1 MTPYASSNESATFF
15 SNAALIKY
23 SLKSLYAVAGRRTS
37 SKFADDVIRSSLT
50 ILKERY
56 PFLEAITFREQS
68 SQKNEDDDIFIKES
82 VINAVPIP
90 KVSKTI
96 ESLVRMVYD
105 ELNEEA
111 GLYFITELKEHLGK
125 KISKQLMKTGI
136 DLDQIQLEQHHAWER
151 RERKKAI
158 KEGKSGDAQENL
170 LGYTWEKVS
179 SWHHEEGSKFCTL
192 YDEEGEVV
200 DRLNL
205 DRIIQNYVETLSGV
219 TTSDPEELQKELRIF
234 EREYSLLKL
243 MHEQDMDADTAMQL
257 LQVTRDKLNDMIKK
271 LTNME
276 MIRYVSNDVIEITEE
291 GMQFVSSQQ
300 EQ

>member
-1 MTPYASSNESATFF
+1 MTPYAESNESAITF
-15 SNAALIKY
+15 SNAAIIKY
-23 SLKSLYAVAGRRTS
+23 ALKSLYAVAGRRTS
-37 SKFADDVIRSSLT
+37 SKFADDVIRSSLD

-56 PFLEAITFREQS
+56 PFLDAVTI
-68 SQKNEDDDIFIKES
+68 QKQASENEDDIYIKES
-82 VINAVPIP
+82 MVNSISAERVGRPIEGL
-90 KVSKTI
+90 I
-96 ESLVRMVYD
+96 RMVYD

-111 GLYFITELKEHLGK
+111 GLYFITELKEHVGK
-125 KISKQLMKTGI
+125 KLSKQLIKLGI

-158 KEGKSGDAQENL
+158 KKGMAEGGPENL

-192 YDEEGEVV
+192 YDEEGKVV

-219 TTSDPEELQKELRIF
+219 DAADPEELQKELRIF

-257 LQVTRDKLNDMIKK
+257 LQVNREKLNEMIKK

-276 MIRYVSNDVIEITEE
+276 MIRYISNDVIELTED
-291 GMQFVSSQQ
+291 GIQFVNLQ
-300 EQ
+300 EKQ

>member
-1 MTPYASSNESATFF
+1 MVPYASSDGSTINL
-15 SNAALIKY
+15 SNADLLKNA
-23 SLKSLYAVAGRRTS
+23 LKSLYAVAGRRTS
-37 SKFADDVIRSSLT
+37 SRFADDVIRSSLN

-56 PFLEAITFREQS
+56 PFLKGVIIKQQDAQS
-68 SQKNEDDDIFIKES
+68 DEDDICIKKTMVES
-82 VINAVPIP
+82 IP
-90 KVSKTI
+90 AEHIGKTI
-96 ESLVRMVYD
+96 ESLFRMVYD

-125 KISKQLMKTGI
+125 KMSKQLGKTGI

-158 KEGKSGDAQENL
+158 KEGKGGGAQENL
-170 LGYTWEKVS
+170 LGYTWDKVA

-192 YDEEGEVV
+192 YDEKGEVV

-219 TTSDPEELQKELRIF
+219 SADDPSELQKELRIF
-234 EREYSLLKL
+234 EQEYTLLKL
-243 MHEQDMDADTAMQL
+243 MHRQDMDAETAMQML
-257 LQVTRDKLNDMIKK
+257 NVNRSKLNDMIKK

-276 MIRYVSNDVIEITEE
+276 MIRYVSDDVIEITRE
-291 GMQFVSSQQ
+291 GIDFVSTQ
-300 EQ
+300 EKQ

>member
-1 MTPYASSNESATFF
+1 MVPYTSSDEPATVIT
-15 SNAALIKY
+15 NADLLKN
-23 SLKSLYAVAGRRTS
+23 SLRSLYAVAGRRTS
-37 SKFADDVIRSSLT
+37 SRFADDVIRSSLK

-56 PFLEAITFREQS
+56 PFLKGVVIKQQGSQS
-68 SQKNEDDDIFIKES
+68 EDDDICIKKS
-82 VINAVPIP
+82 MIDSIP
-90 KVSKTI
+90 SERIGKTI

-125 KISKQLMKTGI
+125 KMSKQLVKTGI

-158 KEGKSGDAQENL
+158 KEGKAEGDQKNL
-170 LGYTWEKVS
+170 LGYTWDKVS

-192 YDEEGEVV
+192 YDEKGEVV

-219 TTSDPEELQKELRIF
+219 TTSDPTELQKELRIF
-234 EREYSLLKL
+234 EQEYTLLKL
-243 MHEQDMDADTAMQL
+243 MHKQDMDAETAMQL
-257 LQVTRDKLNDMIKK
+257 LNVTRDKLNEMIKK

-276 MIRYVSNDVIEITEE
+276 MIRYVSDDVIEITRE
-291 GMQFVSSQQ
+291 GVDFVSTQ
-300 EQ
+300 EKQ

>member
-1 MTPYASSNESATFF
+1 MNAYSSSTDSEIVLPND
-15 SNAALIKY
+15 ALIKQL
-23 SLKSLYAVAGRRTS
+23 LKSLYAVAGRRTS
-37 SKFADDVIRSSLT
+37 SRFADDVIRSSLE

-56 PFLEAITFREQS
+56 PFLKGVNINQQSSKNDVDDISIEQS
-68 SQKNEDDDIFIKES
+68 M
-82 VINAVPIP
+82 INPVPIE
-90 KVSKTI
+90 KIGKTT

-125 KISKQLMKTGI
+125 KISIELSKTGI
-136 DLDQIQLEQHHAWER
+136 DLDQIQLEQHYAWER

-158 KEGKSGDAQENL
+158 KEGRAEGGQENL
-170 LGYTWEKVS
+170 LGYTWDKVA

-192 YDEEGEVV
+192 YDEKGEVI

-219 TTSDPEELQKELRIF
+219 TTSNPDELQKELRIF
-234 EREYSLLKL
+234 EQEYSLLKL
-243 MHEQDMDADTAMQL
+243 MHNQDMDAETAMQL
-257 LQVTRDKLNDMIKK
+257 LEVNRDVLNDMIKK

-276 MIRYVSNDVIEITEE
+276 MIRHVSNDVIEITKE
-291 GMQFVSSQQ
+291 GIEFVSTQ
-300 EQ
+300 EKK

>member
-1 MTPYASSNESATFF
+1 MNKMDQHTLSNESVKNI
-15 SNAALIKY
+15 SNSVLITY
-23 SLKSLYAVAGRRTS
+23 SLRSLYAVAGRRTS
-37 SKFADDVIRSSLT
+37 SKFADDVIQASLT

-56 PFLEAITFREQS
+56 PFLEQVIINEQA
-68 SQKNEDDDIFIKES
+68 SQEDDDIHITES
-82 VINAVPIP
+82 VINPLPAEQVG
-90 KVSKTI
+90 KTI
-96 ESLVRMVYD
+96 EGLIRMVYG

-125 KISKQLMKTGI
+125 QLTRRLMNMGI
-136 DLDQIQLEQHHAWER
+136 DFDQIQLEQHHAWER

-158 KEGKSGDAQENL
+158 KEGRGDNQQQNL

-192 YDEEGEVV
+192 YDEKGQVI

-205 DRIIQNYVETLSGV
+205 DKIIQNYVETLSGV
-219 TTSDPEELQKELRIF
+219 TARNPEELQKELRIF
-234 EREYSLLKL
+234 EQEYTLLKL

-257 LQVTRDKLNDMIKK
+257 LQVNRENLNKMIKK

-276 MIRYVSNDVIEITEE
+276 MVRYVSDDVIELTAD
-291 GMQFVSSQQ
+291 GVQFVNIQ
-300 EQ
+300 EM

>member
-1 MTPYASSNESATFF
+1 MVPYASSDGSTINL
-15 SNAALIKY
+15 SNADLLKNA
-23 SLKSLYAVAGRRTS
+23 LKSLYAVAGRRTS
-37 SKFADDVIRSSLT
+37 SRFADDVIRSSLN

-56 PFLEAITFREQS
+56 PFLKGVIIKQQDAQS
-68 SQKNEDDDIFIKES
+68 DEDDICIKKTMVES
-82 VINAVPIP
+82 IP
-90 KVSKTI
+90 AEHIGKTI
-96 ESLVRMVYD
+96 ESLFRMVYD

-125 KISKQLMKTGI
+125 KMSKQLGKTGT

-158 KEGKSGDAQENL
+158 KEGKGGGAQENL
-170 LGYTWEKVS
+170 LGYTWDKVA

-192 YDEEGEVV
+192 YDEKGEVV

-219 TTSDPEELQKELRIF
+219 SADDPSELQKELRIF
-234 EREYSLLKL
+234 EQEYTLLKL
-243 MHEQDMDADTAMQL
+243 MHRQDMDAETAMQML
-257 LQVTRDKLNDMIKK
+257 NVNRSKLNDMIKK

-276 MIRYVSNDVIEITEE
+276 MIRYVSDDVIEITRE
-291 GMQFVSSQQ
+291 GIDFVSTQ
-300 EQ
+300 EKQ

>member
-1 MTPYASSNESATFF
+1 MSSYGEKNASAISF
-15 SNAALIKY
+15 SNATIIKN

-37 SKFADDVIRSSLT
+37 SKFADDVIRSSLD

-56 PFLEAITFREQS
+56 PFLEAVTIRKEAS
-68 SQKNEDDDIFIKES
+68 EHEDDIYIDSS
-82 VINAVPIP
+82 VVDPIP
-90 KVSKTI
+90 SERVARPI
-96 ESLVRMVYD
+96 EGLIRMVYD

-111 GLYFITELKEHLGK
+111 GLYFITELKEHVGK
-125 KISKQLMKTGI
+125 KFSNQLVKIGI

-158 KEGKSGDAQENL
+158 KEGRSEGGQENL

-192 YDEEGEVV
+192 YDEKGNVV

-219 TTSDPEELQKELRIF
+219 NTTNPEELQKELRIF

-257 LQVTRDKLNDMIKK
+257 LQVDREKLNDMIKK

-276 MIRYVSNDVIEITEE
+276 MIRYVSDDVIELTPDGIE
-291 GMQFVSSQQ
+291 FVNLQ
-300 EQ
+300 EKQ

>member
-1 MTPYASSNESATFF
+1 MSSYGETNTSAISF
-15 SNAALIKY
+15 SNAKIIKN
-23 SLKSLYAVAGRRTS
+23 SLQSLYAVAGRRTS
-37 SKFADDVIRSSLT
+37 SKFADDVIRSSLE

-56 PFLEAITFREQS
+56 PFLGAVTIRKETSEHE
-68 SQKNEDDDIFIKES
+68 EDIYIDAS
-82 VINAVPIP
+82 VVDSIPAERVARPIEGL
-90 KVSKTI
+90 I
-96 ESLVRMVYD
+96 RMVYD

-111 GLYFITELKEHLGK
+111 GLYFITELKEHVGK
-125 KISKQLMKTGI
+125 KFSDQLVKIGI

-158 KEGKSGDAQENL
+158 KEGRAEGGQENL

-192 YDEEGEVV
+192 YDEKGNVV

-219 TTSDPEELQKELRIF
+219 TTANPEDLQKELRIF

-257 LQVTRDKLNDMIKK
+257 LQVDREKLNLMIKK

-276 MIRYVSNDVIEITEE
+276 MIRYISDDVIELTEDGIE
-291 GMQFVSSQQ
+291 FVNLQKNQ
-300 EQ
+300 

>member
-1 MTPYASSNESATFF
+1 MVPYASSDGSTINL
-15 SNAALIKY
+15 SNADLLKNA
-23 SLKSLYAVAGRRTS
+23 LKSLYAVAGRRTS
-37 SKFADDVIRSSLT
+37 SRFADDVIRSSLN

-56 PFLEAITFREQS
+56 PFLKGVIIKQQDAQS
-68 SQKNEDDDIFIKES
+68 DEDDICIKKTMVEFLP
-82 VINAVPIP
+82 VEHIG
-90 KVSKTI
+90 KTI
-96 ESLVRMVYD
+96 ESLFRMVYD

-125 KISKQLMKTGI
+125 KMSKQLGKTGI

-158 KEGKSGDAQENL
+158 KEGKGGGVQENL
-170 LGYTWEKVS
+170 LGYTWDKVA

-192 YDEEGEVV
+192 YDEKGEVV

-219 TTSDPEELQKELRIF
+219 SADDPSELQKELRIF
-234 EREYSLLKL
+234 EQEYTLLKL
-243 MHEQDMDADTAMQL
+243 MHRQDMDAETAMQML
-257 LQVTRDKLNDMIKK
+257 NVNRSKLNDMIKK

-276 MIRYVSNDVIEITEE
+276 MIRYVSDDVIEITRE
-291 GMQFVSSQQ
+291 GIDFVSTQ
-300 EQ
+300 EKQ

>member
-1 MTPYASSNESATFF
+1 MSSYGETNTSAISF
-15 SNAALIKY
+15 SNAKIIKN
-23 SLKSLYAVAGRRTS
+23 SLQSLYAVAGRRTS
-37 SKFADDVIRSSLT
+37 SKFSDDVIRSSLE

-56 PFLEAITFREQS
+56 PFLGAVTIRKEASEH
-68 SQKNEDDDIFIKES
+68 EDDIYIDAS
-82 VINAVPIP
+82 VVDSIPAERVARPIEGL
-90 KVSKTI
+90 I
-96 ESLVRMVYD
+96 RMVYD

-111 GLYFITELKEHLGK
+111 GLYFITELKEHVGK
-125 KISKQLMKTGI
+125 KFSDQLVKIGI

-158 KEGKSGDAQENL
+158 KEGRAEGGQENL

-192 YDEEGEVV
+192 YDEKGNVV

-219 TTSDPEELQKELRIF
+219 TNANPEDLQKELRIF

-257 LQVTRDKLNDMIKK
+257 LQVDREKLNLMIKK

-276 MIRYVSNDVIEITEE
+276 MIRYISDDVIELTEDGIE
-291 GMQFVSSQQ
+291 FVNLQKNQ
-300 EQ
+300 

>member
-1 MTPYASSNESATFF
+1 MVPYTSSDEPATIIT
-15 SNAALIKY
+15 NADLLKN
-23 SLKSLYAVAGRRTS
+23 SLRSLYAVAGRRTS
-37 SKFADDVIRSSLT
+37 SRFADDVIRSSLK

-56 PFLEAITFREQS
+56 PFLKGVVIKQQGSQS
-68 SQKNEDDDIFIKES
+68 EDDDICIKKS
-82 VINAVPIP
+82 MIDSIP
-90 KVSKTI
+90 SERIGKTI

-125 KISKQLMKTGI
+125 KMSKQLVKTGI

-158 KEGKSGDAQENL
+158 KEGKAEGDQKNL
-170 LGYTWEKVS
+170 LGYTWDKVS

-192 YDEEGEVV
+192 YDEKGEVV

-219 TTSDPEELQKELRIF
+219 TTSDPTELQKELRIF
-234 EREYSLLKL
+234 EQEYTLLKL
-243 MHEQDMDADTAMQL
+243 MHKQDMDAETAMQL
-257 LQVTRDKLNDMIKK
+257 LNVTRDKLNEMIKK

-276 MIRYVSNDVIEITEE
+276 MIRYVSDDVIEITRE
-291 GMQFVSSQQ
+291 GVDFVSTQ
-300 EQ
+300 EKQ

>member
-1 MTPYASSNESATFF
+1 MVPYTSSDEPATIIT
-15 SNAALIKY
+15 NADLLKN
-23 SLKSLYAVAGRRTS
+23 SLRSLYAVAGRRTS
-37 SKFADDVIRSSLT
+37 SRFADDVIRSSLK

-56 PFLEAITFREQS
+56 PFLKGVVIKQQGSQS
-68 SQKNEDDDIFIKES
+68 EDDDICIKKS
-82 VINAVPIP
+82 MIDSIP
-90 KVSKTI
+90 SERIGKTI

-111 GLYFITELKEHLGK
+111 GLYFITELKEHLVK
-125 KISKQLMKTGI
+125 KMSKQLVKTGI

-158 KEGKSGDAQENL
+158 KEGKAEGDQKNL
-170 LGYTWEKVS
+170 LGYTWDKVS

-192 YDEEGEVV
+192 YDEKGEVV

-219 TTSDPEELQKELRIF
+219 TTSDPTELQKELRIF
-234 EREYSLLKL
+234 EQEYTLLKL
-243 MHEQDMDADTAMQL
+243 MHKQDMDAETAMQL
-257 LQVTRDKLNDMIKK
+257 LNVTRDKLNEMIKK

-276 MIRYVSNDVIEITEE
+276 MVRYVSDDVIEITRE
-291 GMQFVSSQQ
+291 GVDFVSTQ
-300 EQ
+300 EKQ

>member
-1 MTPYASSNESATFF
+1 MSSYGETNTSAISF
-15 SNAALIKY
+15 SNAKIIKN
-23 SLKSLYAVAGRRTS
+23 SLQSLYAVAGRRTS
-37 SKFADDVIRSSLT
+37 SKFSDDVIRSSLE

-56 PFLEAITFREQS
+56 PFLGAVTIRKES
-68 SQKNEDDDIFIKES
+68 SEHEDDIYIDAS
-82 VINAVPIP
+82 VVDSIPAERVARPIEGL
-90 KVSKTI
+90 I
-96 ESLVRMVYD
+96 RMVYD

-111 GLYFITELKEHLGK
+111 GLYFITELKEHVGK
-125 KISKQLMKTGI
+125 KFSDQLVKIGI

-158 KEGKSGDAQENL
+158 KEGRAEGGQENL

-192 YDEEGEVV
+192 YDEKGNVV

-219 TTSDPEELQKELRIF
+219 TNANPEDLQKELRIF

-257 LQVTRDKLNDMIKK
+257 LQVDREKLNLMIKK

-276 MIRYVSNDVIEITEE
+276 MIRYISDDVIELTEDGIE
-291 GMQFVSSQQ
+291 FVNLQKNQ
-300 EQ
+300 

>member
-1 MTPYASSNESATFF
+1 MTSYSSLDQSKPFL
-15 SNAALIKY
+15 SNTVLIKN

-37 SKFADDVIRSSLT
+37 SKFADDVIRSSLE

-56 PFLEAITFREQS
+56 PFLKGITIIQE
-68 SQKNEDDDIFIKES
+68 SQNNEDILIKS
-82 VINAVPIP
+82 SLINDASSEKIG
-90 KVSKTI
+90 KII
-96 ESLVRMVYD
+96 EGLVRMVYD

-125 KISKQLMKTGI
+125 KITTELMKTGI

-158 KEGKSGDAQENL
+158 KEGRAQGNKENL
-170 LGYTWEKVS
+170 LGYTWEKVA

-192 YDEEGEVV
+192 YDEKGEVV

-219 TTSDPEELQKELRIF
+219 TSSNPDELQKELRIF

-243 MHEQDMDADTAMQL
+243 MHKQDMDAETAMQVL
-257 LQVTRDKLNDMIKK
+257 EINRENLNEMIKK
-271 LTNME
+271 LSNME
-276 MIRYVSNDVIEITEE
+276 MIRYVSDDVIEITKE
-291 GMQFVSSQQ
+291 GIQFVSNQ
-300 EQ
+300 EKR

>member
-1 MTPYASSNESATFF
+1 MNPYASPKESINVLSNVD
-15 SNAALIKY
+15 LIKATLN
-23 SLKSLYAVAGRRTS
+23 SIYAVAGRRTS
-37 SKFADDVIRSSLT
+37 SKFADDVIKSSLS

-56 PFLEAITFREQS
+56 PFLNAITVKDQAA
-68 SQKNEDDDIFIKES
+68 KDDDEMYIIDSE
-82 VINAVPIP
+82 VDQIP
-90 KVSKTI
+90 SQHLGKTI
-96 ESLVRMVYD
+96 EALVRMVYD
-105 ELNEEA
+105 DLNEEA

-125 KISKQLMKTGI
+125 KISKQLIKIGI

-158 KEGKSGDAQENL
+158 REGKTGDGQENL
-170 LGYTWEKVS
+170 LGYTWEKVA

-192 YDEEGEVV
+192 YDESGQVV

-205 DRIIQNYVETLSGV
+205 DKIIQNYVETLSGV
-219 TTSDPEELQKELRIF
+219 TTTNPEELQKELRIF

-257 LQVTRDKLNDMIKK
+257 LQINREKLNEMIKK

-276 MIRYVSNDVIEITEE
+276 MVRYISDDVIELTEE
-291 GMQFVSSQQ
+291 GMEFLSTQ
-300 EQ
+300 EKK

>member
-1 MTPYASSNESATFF
+1 MISYASSNESTTLL
-15 SNAALIKY
+15 SNATLIKS
-23 SLKSLYAVAGRRTS
+23 SLQSLYAVAGRRTS
-37 SKFADDVIRSSLT
+37 SKFADDVIRSSIN

-56 PFLEAITFREQS
+56 PFLQAITFRDQS
-68 SQKNEDDDIFIKES
+68 SQEDDDIHIKQS
-82 VINAVPIP
+82 VINSVPIQR
-90 KVSKTI
+90 VSKTI

-125 KISKQLMKTGI
+125 KISKQLIKSGI

-158 KEGKSGDAQENL
+158 KEGRTGENQENL

-192 YDEEGEVV
+192 YDEEGNVV

-219 TTSDPEELQKELRIF
+219 TTTDPEELQKELRIF
-234 EREYSLLKL
+234 EREYTLLKL

-257 LQVTRDKLNDMIKK
+257 LEITRDTLNEMIKK

-276 MIRYVSNDVIEITEE
+276 MIRYVSDDVIEITDE
-291 GMQFVSSQQ
+291 GIQFVHTQ
-300 EQ
+300 EKQ

>member
-1 MTPYASSNESATFF
+1 MVPYTSSDEPATIIT
-15 SNAALIKY
+15 NADLLKN
-23 SLKSLYAVAGRRTS
+23 SLRSLYAVAGRRTS
-37 SKFADDVIRSSLT
+37 SRFADDVIRSSLK

-56 PFLEAITFREQS
+56 PFLKGVVIKQQGSQS
-68 SQKNEDDDIFIKES
+68 EDDDICIKKS
-82 VINAVPIP
+82 MIDSIP
-90 KVSKTI
+90 SERIGKTI

-125 KISKQLMKTGI
+125 KMSKQLVKTGI

-158 KEGKSGDAQENL
+158 KEGKAEGDQKNL
-170 LGYTWEKVS
+170 LGYTWDKVS

-192 YDEEGEVV
+192 YDEKGEVV

-219 TTSDPEELQKELRIF
+219 TTSDPTELQKELRIF
-234 EREYSLLKL
+234 EQEYTLLKL
-243 MHEQDMDADTAMQL
+243 MHKQDMDAETAMQL
-257 LQVTRDKLNDMIKK
+257 LNVTRDKLNEMIKK

-276 MIRYVSNDVIEITEE
+276 MVRYVSDDVIEITRE
-291 GMQFVSSQQ
+291 GVDFVSTQ
-300 EQ
+300 EKQ

>member
-1 MTPYASSNESATFF
+1 MTSYSPLNESEMNC
-15 SNAALIKY
+15 SNALLIKS
-23 SLKSLYAVAGRRTS
+23 SLKSLYTVAGRRTS
-37 SKFADDVIRSSLT
+37 SKFADDVIQSSLT
-50 ILKERY
+50 ILKERF
-56 PFLEAITFREQS
+56 PFLDSVSIRQNTSE
-68 SQKNEDDDIFIKES
+68 NEDSIFIKDS
-82 VINAVPIP
+82 VIAPIP
-90 KVSKTI
+90 SEKVGKTI
-96 ESLVRMVYD
+96 EGLIRMVYD

-125 KISKQLMKTGI
+125 KLTRQLLKIGI

-158 KEGKSGDAQENL
+158 KEGGAHQKNL

-192 YDEEGEVV
+192 YDEKGKVV

-219 TTSDPEELQKELRIF
+219 NTTNPEELQKELRIF
-234 EREYSLLKL
+234 EREYTLLRL

-257 LQVTRDKLNDMIKK
+257 LEVTREKLNEMIKK

-276 MIRYVSNDVIEITEE
+276 MMRYISDDIIELTEE
-291 GMQFVSSQQ
+291 GVQFVNTQQ
-300 EQ
+300 EK

>member
-1 MTPYASSNESATFF
+1 MSSYGETNTSAISF
-15 SNAALIKY
+15 SNAKIIKN
-23 SLKSLYAVAGRRTS
+23 SLQSLYAVAGRRTS
-37 SKFADDVIRSSLT
+37 SKFSDDVIRSSLE

-56 PFLEAITFREQS
+56 PFLGAVTIRKEASEH
-68 SQKNEDDDIFIKES
+68 EDDIYIDAS
-82 VINAVPIP
+82 VVDPIP
-90 KVSKTI
+90 AERVARPI
-96 ESLVRMVYD
+96 EGLIRMVYD

-111 GLYFITELKEHLGK
+111 GLYFITELKEHVGK
-125 KISKQLMKTGI
+125 KFSDQLVKIGI

-158 KEGKSGDAQENL
+158 KEGRAEGGQENL

-192 YDEEGEVV
+192 YDEKGNVV

-219 TTSDPEELQKELRIF
+219 TTANPEDLQKELRIF

-257 LQVTRDKLNDMIKK
+257 LQVDREKLNLMIKK

-276 MIRYVSNDVIEITEE
+276 MIRYISDDIIELTEDGIE
-291 GMQFVSSQQ
+291 FVNLQKTQ
-300 EQ
+300 